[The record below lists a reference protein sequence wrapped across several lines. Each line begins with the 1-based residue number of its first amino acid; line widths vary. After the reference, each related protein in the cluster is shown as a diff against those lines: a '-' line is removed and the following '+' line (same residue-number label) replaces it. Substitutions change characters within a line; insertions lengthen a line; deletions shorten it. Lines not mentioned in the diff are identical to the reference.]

1 MNDVQRYYGKFRGK
15 VINSIDPENRGRIAV
30 TVAGVTGQNT
40 STWALPAAPY
50 AEPSQGLLVIPQPGA
65 SVWIEY
71 EHGDPDYPIWTGGF
85 WDQTEQLP
93 QAASVITP
101 GTRGFALEADGT
113 RLTLA
118 ADRSEAGGIVLE
130 TEGKAR
136 VQVHR
141 DKLVL
146 DNAGAKVTLE
156 SSGLTLEHGSG
167 SLTLKVGNNKITI
180 SQSGI
185 SLEVGPS
192 KIELTSAQVS
202 VNNGAL
208 TVT

>member
-1 MNDVQRYYGKFRGK
+1 MTDLRYYGKFRGK
-15 VINSIDPENRGRIAV
+15 VVHAIDPENRGRIAV
-30 TVAGVTGQNT
+30 LVPGVTGQNT
-40 STWALPAAPY
+40 STWALPATPY
-50 AEPSQGLLVIPQPGA
+50 AEPSHGLLAIPQPGA

-71 EHGDPDYPIWTGGF
+71 EHGDPDYPIWTGCF
-85 WDQTEQLP
+85 WDDTEQLP
-93 QAASVITP
+93 RAASTITP
-101 GTRGFALEADGT
+101 GTRGLALEVDGT

-146 DNAGAKVTLE
+146 DNAGATVTLD
-156 SSGLTLEHGSG
+156 SGGLTLEHTSG
-167 SLTLKVGNNKITI
+167 ALTLKVGNNKITI

-185 SLEVGPS
+185 SLEVGSS
-192 KIELTSAQVS
+192 KIELTSAQVN